1 MGRKNLI
8 IWVKFHI
15 IIIQYYCNLK
25 TFKMFFNILS
35 FAIIY
40 NVTDHLFL
48 MSPTGK
54 FDNIYFIHTIKLS
67 VCSFHFRC
75 FYSWTILQRNDSCA
89 SCHTGHLHYLFFFL
103 CIFPSLVKGTPQM
116 TKHRCVPLYI
126 IWSCWLKL
134 KFTST
139 ACKYLQILISNYV
152 CHMCKTWLNI
162 SIVFSH
168 CI

>member
-25 TFKMFFNILS
+25 TFKTFFNILS

-54 FDNIYFIHTIKLS
+54 FVNIYFIHAIKLS

-75 FYSWTILQRNDSCA
+75 FYSWTILERNDSCA
-89 SCHTGHLHYLFFFL
+89 SCHTGNLHYLFFFFAFSL
-103 CIFPSLVKGTPQM
+103 LWWRDSSDNKTQVCSFIYNLKLLTQIKIYLHSMQMPSGSRLKL
-116 TKHRCVPLYI
+116 CVPH
-126 IWSCWLKL
+126 
-134 KFTST
+134 
-139 ACKYLQILISNYV
+139 V
-152 CHMCKTWLNI
+152 
-162 SIVFSH
+162 
-168 CI
+168 